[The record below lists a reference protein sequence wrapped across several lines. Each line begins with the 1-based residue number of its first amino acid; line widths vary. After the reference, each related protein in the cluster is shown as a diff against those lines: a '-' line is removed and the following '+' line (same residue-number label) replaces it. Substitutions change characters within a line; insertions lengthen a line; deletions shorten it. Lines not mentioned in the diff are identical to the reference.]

1 MWSSDHHSAAGTRP
15 PARRE
20 VASARRP
27 AARRSCRR
35 TTVRG
40 PATCTPS
47 RSTGT
52 RYSADQAYRVGPYR
66 LHAGSKISGHN
77 RNPVILGLGEF
88 CSCESFGRGIIRV
101 GKESTGLG
109 RGRRAE
115 PVGERSRQGGRDVHV
130 QRDRGR
136 LVHGC
141 ETGNRAERRSMS
153 TGCSCARST
162 TTRPC
167 RPMTCTARS
176 PGSRTA
182 CTCCGSS
189 SSARVGLRMIRF
201 PARQSYCVLALSKY
215 RGVVRLEASRMRA
228 SVRSRAGCRGYCQRR
243 RRHSNE

>member
-1 MWSSDHHSAAGTRP
+1 MRGSRLLDGPIDVQPFEDLLPAHHAGIQARVTALTKRIALVHIGCMRDRKSPGTTGTLSSLVSGSSAV
-15 PARRE
+15 ARALGA
-20 VASARRP
+20 ASSGSERNRP
-27 AARRSCRR
+27 AWD
-35 TTVRG
+35 G
-40 PATCTPS
+40 
-47 RSTGT
+47 G
-52 RYSADQAYRVGPYR
+52 VGR
-66 LHAGSKISGHN
+66 
-77 RNPVILGLGEF
+77 
-88 CSCESFGRGIIRV
+88 
-101 GKESTGLG
+101 
-109 RGRRAE
+109 E
-115 PVGERSRQGGRDVHV
+115 PGGERSRQGGRDVHV

-215 RGVVRLEASRMRA
+215 RGVVWLRPQ
-228 SVRSRAGCRGYCQRR
+228 G
-243 RRHSNE
+243 